1 MPASRLRRAV
11 GALDRLVG
19 WSVGMPLATVRFLS
33 RRTPLEDR
41 AVPFAPADPDEPPT
55 VRRRYRA
62 RAERPRL
69 PARKVAAVVVNDP
82 NVVLPVEVMRFS
94 PGGAVAGALREGQD
108 RLIRMAG
115 PWNGPVRV
123 LEAGETGF
131 RLAGLRGGAQR
142 GEVAYRVRDDDGAL
156 ELEVGITQ
164 RSASRLYDIAYRLGI
179 ARRIERHTWAYVI
192 ERSAQLAGARPPEKV
207 LVETLVSRPPRPR
220 ARRSG
225 GRRRPTRRGRRR

>member
-1 MPASRLRRAV
+1 MPHARLRRAARAV
-11 GALDRLVG
+11 DRLVG
-19 WSVGMPLATVRFLS
+19 WSVGMPLATLRFLT
-33 RRTPLEDR
+33 RRTPFEDR
-41 AVPFAPADPDEPPT
+41 VVEGGPAEPGT

-94 PGGAVAGALREGQD
+94 PGGAVAGPLREGQG

-123 LEAGETGF
+123 LEAGESGF

-142 GEVAYRVRDDDGAL
+142 GEIAYRVREDGDAL
-156 ELEVGITQ
+156 ELEVRITQ
-164 RSASRLYDIAYRLGI
+164 RSASRLYDVVYHRLGI

-192 ERSAQLAGARPPEKV
+192 ERSAQLAGARPPERV
-207 LVETLVSRPPRPR
+207 VVETLVSRPPRPPG
-220 ARRSG
+220 RRSG
-225 GRRRPTRRGRRR
+225 GLRRWTRRRRRR